1 MNQNEINKKPDEP
14 LNQSS
19 IHTLESDL
27 ASAVMDNNYGK
38 NIIKI
43 VTDPSKNSTFET
55 NFNTEEREK
64 NKNILQKRMFLYFF
78 WCFLL

>member
-27 ASAVMDNNYGK
+27 ASAVMDNKYN
-38 NIIKI
+38 
-43 VTDPSKNSTFET
+43 KNSYRSFKKF
-55 NFNTEEREK
+55 NF
-64 NKNILQKRMFLYFF
+64 
-78 WCFLL
+78 